1 MKPQTLPLAKGCP
14 RTKMVENYITVD
26 DIQRFRRPA
35 DFVSWFF
42 RKLDEINSGEGVREQ
57 ILLRQG
63 IAKVVFE
70 EVYPLY
76 RLLQNK
82 GSEWNEIEFRNV
94 VGNQQFDVETTSE
107 IQIVPH
113 FMEITIA
120 DQNYEEHLRMRYL
133 VDHGHVPLIG
143 KVSHEGTKKRGYKIR
158 PAIEMRLH
166 TEINKNVEAMIKDA
180 VALKCGKDYPKDTGL
195 LVYFDDNKAF
205 RNSDDTELMSSF
217 IASLGDDWM
226 NTFSHLFVVGAT
238 GSKVWS
244 RVRAEQGIVLKV
256 APVS

>member
-1 MKPQTLPLAKGCP
+1 
-14 RTKMVENYITVD
+14 MVEDYITVD
-26 DIQRFRRPA
+26 DIQRFRRPD

-42 RKLDEINSGEGVREQ
+42 RKLDEINSGEGVRKQ

-107 IQIVPH
+107 TQIVPH
-113 FMEITIA
+113 FIEITIA
-120 DQNYEEHLRMRYL
+120 DKNFKEHLRMRYL

-158 PAIEMRLH
+158 PAMEMRSQ
-166 TEINKNVEAMIKDA
+166 TEINEDAESMIKEA
-180 VALKCGKDYPKDTGL
+180 VALKCAKDYREETGL

-205 RNSDDTELMSSF
+205 RNSD
-217 IASLGDDWM
+217 
-226 NTFSHLFVVGAT
+226 
-238 GSKVWS
+238 
-244 RVRAEQGIVLKV
+244 
-256 APVS
+256 